1 MLDPKSTVLVMF
13 DHFWP
18 LKPFRPIGVKV
29 TWLMD
34 LLESN
39 FFNEPE
45 INIDFHLSW
54 PFFRQNAARDIITS
68 FAEKKETNQQSH
80 PRWSWSSQSVLEK
93 SPVDCQAVVA
103 WQWPSST
110 WTSARKKLGI
120 SFAQV
125 LLVFYR
131 STQAEQKLNKTWPEQ
146 TIDQCRRPEQ
156 PNRRALL
163 WVEHSRQPL

>member
-1 MLDPKSTVLVMF
+1 MF

-18 LKPFRPIGVKV
+18 LKPFRPIRVKV
-29 TWLMD
+29 TRLMD
-34 LLESN
+34 RSSQTFLMNLKKMIFS
-39 FFNEPE
+39 F
-45 INIDFHLSW
+45 IMAILS
-54 PFFRQNAARDIITS
+54 PNCSKRNNHIFGR
-68 FAEKKETNQQSH
+68 KKETNQQSH

-93 SPVDCQAVVA
+93 SPVDYQAVVA

-125 LLVFYR
+125 LLVFYW

-163 WVEHSRQPL
+163 WVEHSRQPP